1 MFWQP
6 ANILAFSS
14 FEVCIQI
21 CFDKLDGS
29 LSFLNDYFYE
39 DNSKSLKV
47 KLSDK
52 GLVFVCMWMQGI
64 STYDYVIALRE
75 QEREQATGDQESPQ
89 MSRVSSMAGLSTTS
103 PFIAFHRG
111 AWCTPPRSFL
121 EEQVWCASFLLDVP
135 CLRLVALEKNA
146 KMWSLSMTA
155 RFKH

>member
-64 STYDYVIALRE
+64 STYDYVIAFE
-75 QEREQATGDQESPQ
+75 GAGTGASYWW
-89 MSRVSSMAGLSTTS
+89 SGKSTNVSSELHGWTKHYKSLHCISPRCMVYTTKIIPGGAGMMCIFSFGCALLKIS
-103 PFIAFHRG
+103 
-111 AWCTPPRSFL
+111 CT
-121 EEQVWCASFLLDVP
+121 WKKCKDVEFEHDGK
-135 CLRLVALEKNA
+135 V
-146 KMWSLSMTA
+146 
-155 RFKH
+155 